1 MTGVARECRGRELAR
16 WLKLH
21 TIRYALDVGTAELR
35 TVNDAMNAAILA
47 LNRSLGFRPTAID
60 VRYRKDLQ

>member
-1 MTGVARECRGRELAR
+1 MPGRGLAR

-21 TIRYALDVGTAELR
+21 TIRYALDAEFAELR
-35 TVNDAMNAAILA
+35 TINDAINPAILA

-60 VRYRKDLQ
+60 IRYQKDL